1 MENIFKI
8 KRGERLGAL
17 IVTLYF
23 TLLNGLHVA
32 KYYSVLSPQL
42 KGGLWYY
49 FVKYVH
55 ISGYDAKFYSTITR
69 WSTEYDVFR
78 HPFLNFMLYPFYLL
92 DQWLIDLTGVNC
104 MQFIVAVL
112 LVVTACYTYVFLRRL
127 LYEVLELPRFDVIL
141 LLLLFFSFGYV
152 QLCLLVPDHFPYSMM
167 LLVMVLW
174 LAGKRIRERSS
185 FPIWQGVVLYLVVM
199 GTTLT
204 NGVKVL
210 LALLFTNGRKLFQL
224 RTFLLMIIVPTI
236 LVLGFCIYE
245 REAFEK
251 PRMETLK
258 NAEANK
264 RHAIEKKLEKQGKW
278 KALAKMKNEDRERA
292 NRPQKGVI
300 ESYIHLDTPHY
311 ESIVENLLGEP
322 VQFHQKY
329 FLGDVSNRKTPR
341 PMIVAYDHW
350 ANYAVSGF
358 IVFLVLMGIWCGR
371 RERLLWMALSWFAF
385 DMLMHVVLGFGLN
398 EVYIF
403 SVHWLFIIPLTLAY
417 LMRRNLPS
425 YSVLSSMPFLL
436 IRLSVFA
443 LILYLWIY
451 NGSMLIG
458 YLVE

>member
-23 TLLNGLHVA
+23 TFLNGLHVA

-251 PRMETLK
+251 PRT
-258 NAEANK
+258 
-264 RHAIEKKLEKQGKW
+264 
-278 KALAKMKNEDRERA
+278 KMKNEDRERA

-403 SVHWLFIIPLTLAY
+403 SVHWLFIIPLALAY